1 MGDRGIAAG
10 LLCLSALHGGVKRA
24 GLGSAAGGRSDD
36 VGKDVLLIGELGMK
50 FIPDGWMPW
59 VVVLRFVQIDE
70 DTSSVKVK
78 NGVSIAD

>member
-10 LLCLSALHGGVKRA
+10 LLCLNALHGGVKRA
-24 GLGSAAGGRSDD
+24 DLGSDARGRFDD

-50 FIPDGWMPW
+50 FILDGWMPW

-70 DTSSVKVK
+70 DTSIVSVK
-78 NGVSIAD
+78 NGESIAD